1 MAAAVMVG
9 LGVAVVGGG
18 VAFADDSAGSG
29 APVVPGVVTDYRVDT
44 PTAPLVPLQPAAP
57 GGAVAM
63 SDGWEW
69 A

>member
-1 MAAAVMVG
+1 MAAAVMLG

-44 PTAPLVPLQPAAP
+44 PTAPLVPLGPAAP
-57 GGAVAM
+57 GGVVAL

-69 A
+69 T